1 MNILGEVCMKK
12 RLSVLLS
19 IIIVLSICAP
29 ITSVMAEEARKQSA
43 LKTGKEIAALCN
55 EYDNYNELDSTDEQ
69 TINTRLIVK
78 TNDNIDEYGAVDSV
92 YGFGYAFLQYAD
104 EKSAQKAKENY
115 EKSGYTADYDCVVT
129 SSSTYDKYNMNDE
142 WAYEE
147 TDAVSALDYYKLKAK
162 SNINIAV
169 VDSGINYNHELLKYR
184 VVRTKM
190 DFSTDNTG
198 DEMDKAGHGTKVAGA
213 IAKSTPSN
221 VKLFGYKIFDKNLK
235 GTSSG
240 VVAALS
246 YIKQL
251 KNKPDIINC
260 SFTTGGL
267 GTVID
272 ELVDMGVTVVAS
284 AGNDGKKVYK
294 QPAIFDSVITV
305 AATNQYGYAWS
316 SSSYGSCV
324 DISAPGVSVYTA
336 NFPGNN
342 TYAQF
347 AGTSMAAPLVSAAA
361 AYVLMEN
368 KKYTPEQVK
377 QELIATAT
385 PFKKDDCYNERYG
398 AGIVNFSNII
408 NGTRCKDVT
417 ANLQSGVYRDD
428 ISVEL
433 KSANTLTDIYYTT
446 DGTLPSKT
454 NGTKYIEPIKLT
466 ETTRIT
472 AVAFARAGTPFK
484 SKFTYLDYYIFKD
497 GESEFVVDDG
507 TYRCGIK
514 AYLGNDTNITIPD
527 KINGIE
533 VGSINERC
541 FKNSNIESVTLPS
554 SVTSIEQQAFY
565 GCDNLKSINLS
576 NVKFIGTEAFTNCP
590 SLTDNIDLSSVEF
603 ISERGLAGTYFKT
616 MNLPKCT
623 DIRDSAFE
631 DCTMQKI
638 VLNNATN
645 LGSNVFKNC
654 KNLEMIYAPKVK
666 GFDGCSG
673 CTNLKTIFVPM
684 ATGITTDISSNAT
697 IYCSGRL
704 TSIYFPNDYSAYK
717 CTIVSPEYT
726 AGLAVAN
733 SYGEEDRYIHI
744 SSDDFGVSKAGEY
757 RKSDAGLRFGFTF
770 DSSKIGFDFNE
781 FAQNTEYGFVYSYND
796 FSGVSDFSK
805 KERLRANKSNPLIK
819 SADNRI
825 VDGTVSTYNAVF
837 TDIPAESA
845 ADGISVRSYFC
856 IDGMYFYSP
865 VVTYSLSSVSNYGD
879 NSEADNS
886 EADNDI
892 KYDHIHSYVK
902 KNVGPFCATKGY
914 TMYECNGCG
923 KSYIVDYIEPVGH
936 KYKFVDAKNGLL
948 NYQCPYCDN
957 NITKSKSELPIFID
971 YVNTKVVRGND
982 SMYLDL
988 NNDGYINAKDYALL
1002 NKISN

>member
-1 MNILGEVCMKK
+1 MKK

-408 NGTRCKDVT
+408 SGTRCKDVT

-433 KSANTLTDIYYTT
+433 KCANTLTDIYYTT
-446 DGTLPSKT
+446 DGTLPTKE
-454 NGTKYIEPIKLT
+454 NGTKYTEPFT
-466 ETTRIT
+466 VSESERVT

-484 SKFTYLDYYIFKD
+484 SKFTYLDYYILKN
-497 GESEFVVDDG
+497 GESEFMVDD
-507 TYRCGIK
+507 YNCLK

-527 KINGIE
+527 TIDGIE
-533 VGSINERC
+533 IYGIAKYC
-541 FKNSNIESVTLPS
+541 FKNSNIESVTLPDKRL
-554 SVTSIEQQAFY
+554 SIEDEAFY
-565 GCDNLKSINLS
+565 GCKNLKNINLS
-576 NVKFIGTEAFTNCP
+576 KVTYIGPYAFANCT
-590 SLTDNIDLSSVEF
+590 SLTDKADFSSVE
-603 ISERGLAGTYFKT
+603 RVDKTGLAYTYFKT
-616 MNLPKCT
+616 INLPECT
-623 DIRDSAFE
+623 NIGQLAFE
-631 DCTMQKI
+631 GSKAENI
-638 VLNNATN
+638 IFGKLKGISNAAFYNCSN
-645 LGSNVFKNC
+645 LKT
-654 KNLEMIYAPKVK
+654 LYIPKVK
-666 GFDGCSG
+666 NF
-673 CTNLKTIFVPM
+673 
-684 ATGITTDISSNAT
+684 SSNDTMSCNSIELIFAPSVKYLT
-697 IYCSGRL
+697 LDVTHDINVYCDL
-704 TSIYFPNDYSAYK
+704 LLSAQIENPSKYN
-717 CTIVSPEYT
+717 CNIITQSYAP
-726 AGLAVAN
+726 GLKDVDSSLYN
-733 SYGEEDRYIHI
+733 HI
-744 SSDDFGVSKAGEY
+744 SSDDFGVSEAGEY
-757 RKSDAGLRFGFTF
+757 RRSDAGLRFGFTF

-805 KERLRANKSNPLIK
+805 KESLRANKSNPLIK

-865 VVTYSLSSVSNYGD
+865 VVTYSLSSVSNY
-879 NSEADNS
+879 SDNS

-902 KNVGPFCATKGY
+902 KNIGPFCATKGY

>member
-1 MNILGEVCMKK
+1 MKK

-29 ITSVMAEEARKQSA
+29 LTSVMAEEARKQSV
-43 LKTGKEIAALCN
+43 LKTGKEIAALCS

-78 TNDNIDEYGAVDSV
+78 SDDKIEEYDAIDSV

-104 EKSAQKAKENY
+104 DESAEFAKTQYENA
-115 EKSGYTADYDCVVT
+115 GYTADYDSVITT
-129 SSSTYDKYNMNDE
+129 SSTSIGSSGNWSDE

-147 TDAVSALDYYKLKAK
+147 TDAVSALDYYKLRAK
-162 SNINIAV
+162 LNINIAV
-169 VDSGINYNHELLKYR
+169 VDSGINYNHELFKNR
-184 VVRTKM
+184 IERTKV
-190 DFSTDNTG
+190 DFSTDASG
-198 DEMDKAGHGTKVAGA
+198 DERDTSGHGTKVAGA

-221 VKLFGYKIFDKNLK
+221 VKLFAYKIFNKNSK
-235 GTSSG
+235 GTSSEA
-240 VVAALS
+240 VAALS

-260 SFTTGGL
+260 SFSTGSL

-272 ELVDMGVTVVAS
+272 ELVDMGVTVVAA
-284 AGNDGKKVYK
+284 AGNDGKEVYQ

-324 DISAPGVSVYTA
+324 DISAPGVGVYTA

-347 AGTSMAAPLVSAAA
+347 PGTSMATPLVSAAA
-361 AYVLMEN
+361 AYVLMEHRS
-368 KKYTPEQVK
+368 YTPEQVK
-377 QELIATAT
+377 QEIIATAT
-385 PFKKDDCYNERYG
+385 PFKKSDCYNDRYG

-417 ANLQSGVYRDD
+417 ANLQSGVYRDS

-433 KSANTLTDIYYTT
+433 KCANTLADIYYTT
-446 DGTLPSKT
+446 DGTLPTKE
-454 NGTKYIEPIKLT
+454 NGTKYTEPFT
-466 ETTRIT
+466 VSESERVT

-484 SKFTYLDYYIFKD
+484 SKFTYLDYYILKD
-497 GESEFVVDDG
+497 GESEFIVDN
-507 TYRCGIK
+507 YNCLK

-527 KINGIE
+527 TIDGIE
-533 VGSINERC
+533 IYGIAKYC
-541 FKNSNIESVTLPS
+541 FKNSNIESVTLPDKRL
-554 SVTSIEQQAFY
+554 SIEDEAFY
-565 GCDNLKSINLS
+565 GCKNLKNINLS
-576 NVKFIGTEAFTNCP
+576 KVTYIGPYAFANCT
-590 SLTDNIDLSSVEF
+590 SLTDKADFSSVERVD
-603 ISERGLAGTYFKT
+603 ETGLAYTYFKT
-616 MNLPKCT
+616 INLPECT
-623 DIRDSAFE
+623 NIGQLAFE
-631 DCTMQKI
+631 GSKAENIIFGKLERTS
-638 VLNNATN
+638 NAAFYNCSN
-645 LGSNVFKNC
+645 LK
-654 KNLEMIYAPKVK
+654 KLYIPKVK
-666 GFDGCSG
+666 SF
-673 CTNLKTIFVPM
+673 
-684 ATGITTDISSNAT
+684 SSNNTRSCNSIELIFAPSVKYLT
-697 IYCSGRL
+697 LDVTHDINVYCDL
-704 TSIYFPNDYSAYK
+704 LLSAQIENPSKYN
-717 CTIVSPEYT
+717 CNIITQSYAP
-726 AGLAVAN
+726 GLKDVDSSLYN
-733 SYGEEDRYIHI
+733 HI

-757 RKSDAGLRFGFTF
+757 RRSDAGLRFGFTF

-796 FSGVSDFSK
+796 FSGVSDSSK
-805 KERLRANKSNPLIK
+805 KERLRANESNSLIK

-865 VVTYSLSSVSNYGD
+865 VVTYSISGVSNY
-879 NSEADNS
+879 SDNS